1 MLQKRIPAWTLI
13 AVVAAVL
20 LLFGI
25 GSAIHSAGWSD
36 GFMMG
41 MMAGGNVDGGSLAP
55 YLALQNGRI
64 GHSGIGGFFSGL
76 LHFLFILFMIGLF
89 FRFVG
94 FLRRRKGG
102 HGPWGHHRHGWR
114 HDGEW
119 DPRGGWGKHG
129 PNRDPQTEDSV
140 KL

>member
-25 GSAIHSAGWSD
+25 GSSIHSAGWSD

-41 MMAGGNVDGGSLAP
+41 LMAGGNVDGGSLAP
-55 YLALQNGRI
+55 YLAYQNGH
-64 GHSGIGGFFSGL
+64 GWQGGGILGFFGGL
-76 LHFLFILFMIGLF
+76 LQLLFILFVIGLF
-89 FRFVG
+89 FRFLG
-94 FLRRRKGG
+94 FLRWRKGG
-102 HGPWGHHRHGWR
+102 RHHRHGWR

-119 DPRGGWGKHG
+119 GPRGGWGHHG
-129 PNRDPQTEDSV
+129 PNKEPQTEDSV